1 MVMRSPFRWGPLAGY
16 TAIAAAV
23 LQASSVGSSGEPV
36 ALQVK
41 AAYLL
46 HFAQFVYWPKQPGVD
61 ASAPLVFGVLGPDP
75 MVAVLEKTV
84 AGKSVGK
91 RPVEVKQFAS
101 AEQIDRCDI
110 LFLPRSASKRAQG
123 VLVAVSGKP
132 VLTVSDRE
140 GFSAAGGMI
149 EFLLIDD
156 SIRFAINNAAVERVG
171 LKLSSELLRVA
182 WSINGR
188 EK

>member
-1 MVMRSPFRWGPLAGY
+1 MVPGSQFRWARLAWY
-16 TAIAAAV
+16 AAMGAAS
-23 LQASSVGSSGEPV
+23 LQANSNGSSGETV

-46 HFAQFVYWPKQPGVD
+46 HFAQFVYWPKQPGAD
-61 ASAPLVFGVLGPDP
+61 ASTPLVFGVLGPDP
-75 MVAVLEKTV
+75 IVAILQKTV
-84 AGKSVGK
+84 AGKNVGN
-91 RPVEVKQFAS
+91 RPVEVKQFTS

-110 LFLPRSASKRAQG
+110 LFLPHTAAKRAQG
-123 VLVAVSGKP
+123 VLVTVSGRP

-140 GFSAAGGMI
+140 GFSASGGMI
-149 EFLLIDD
+149 EFLLIED
-156 SIRFAINNAAVERVG
+156 SIRFAINNTAVERAG

-188 EK
+188 QK

>member
-1 MVMRSPFRWGPLAGY
+1 MLLGNQFRLGRLAWFG
-16 TAIAAAV
+16 AIGVAILRAG
-23 LQASSVGSSGEPV
+23 SVVTSGETV

-46 HFAQFVYWPKQPGVD
+46 HFAQFVYWPKPGTD
-61 ASAPLVFGVLGPDP
+61 ESTALIFGVLGPDP
-75 MVAVLEKTV
+75 IVAVLEKAA

-91 RPVEVKQFAS
+91 RPVEVKLFTS

-110 LFLPRSASKRAQG
+110 LFLPHGASKRAPG

-132 VLTVSDRE
+132 VLTVSDKE

-149 EFLLIDD
+149 EFLLVDD
-156 SIRFAINNAAVERVG
+156 SVRFAINNSAVERAG

-182 WSINGR
+182 YSISGR
-188 EK
+188 AR